1 MKSKITT
8 SVARQAVSGHKHQ
21 KKVTLVSKKI
31 ISLLVIGFCIT
42 SCMGQTYKVS
52 KKISIVGDEG
62 WDYLAVDDVNQHLFV
77 SHGSVV
83 NVVDLKTDKTIAT
96 IPDTKGVHGIA
107 IANDLNK
114 AFITDGK
121 DNAVTIVN
129 LSTFELIQKV
139 PIEGQKPDAIL
150 YDKFSQ
156 KVFTYNA
163 KTNDATVLDAVTNK
177 VIKNIPLGGKPEFSA
192 TNAKGL
198 IYVNIE
204 DKNQIKTIDAKTLEV
219 TATWSIA
226 PGDEPSGLA
235 IDIETNRLF
244 SVCGNNLM
252 IVIDATNGKVIT
264 TLPINDGCDGVA
276 FDAQKKLAF
285 SSNGIGTIT
294 VVKEENAN
302 RFVVQETIK
311 TQKGA
316 RTIAL
321 NKTTHQLYSSTADFG
336 AKPEPTAENPKPRG
350 SLVPNSFVVLVVSPK

>member
-8 SVARQAVSGHKHQ
+8 SIRHKGSGHELLPNKLFSVS
-21 KKVTLVSKKI
+21 KKTLSLLFISFCISSCIGQTYHVSKKI
-31 ISLLVIGFCIT
+31 NIS
-42 SCMGQTYKVS
+42 
-52 KKISIVGDEG
+52 GDEG
-62 WDYLAVDDVNQHLFV
+62 WDYLAVDEVNQHLFV

-96 IPDTKGVHGIA
+96 ISDTKGVHGIA

-129 LSTFELIQKV
+129 LTTFELIEKV
-139 PIEGQKPDAIL
+139 TIEGQKPDAVL
-150 YDKFSQ
+150 YDQFSN
-156 KVFTYNA
+156 KVLTYNA
-163 KTNDATVLDAVTNK
+163 KSSDATVLDAVTNK
-177 VIKNIPLGGKPEFSA
+177 EVKTIPLGGKPEFSV
-192 TNAKGL
+192 TNTKGL

-204 DKNQIKTIDAKTLEV
+204 DKNEIKTIDATKLEV

-235 IDIETNRLF
+235 IDLETNRLF

-252 IVIDATNGKVIT
+252 IIVDASNGKIIK
-264 TLPINDGCDGVA
+264 TLPIDDGCDGVA
-276 FDAQKKLAF
+276 FDAKKKLAF

-294 VVKEENAN
+294 VVKEDNAN
-302 RFVVQETIK
+302 SFSVVETVK

-316 RTIAL
+316 RTITL
-321 NKTTHQLYSSTADFG
+321 NKTTNQLYLSTADFG
-336 AKPEPTAENPKPRG
+336 AKLEPTAENPKPRA
-350 SLVPNSFVVLVVSPK
+350 SLVPNSFVVLVVGTN

>member
-1 MKSKITT
+1 M
-8 SVARQAVSGHKHQ
+8 
-21 KKVTLVSKKI
+21 KKI
-31 ISLLVIGFCIT
+31 ISLLFISLCVINC
-42 SCMGQTYKVS
+42 SSQTHKVS
-52 KKISIVGDEG
+52 KKINVAGDEG

-83 NVVDLKTDKTIAT
+83 NVIDLKTDKTIAT
-96 IPDTKGVHGIA
+96 ILDTKGVHGIA

-129 LSTFELIQKV
+129 LTTFELIEKV
-139 PIEGQKPDAIL
+139 IIQGQKPDAVL
-150 YDKFSQ
+150 YDKFSH
-156 KVFTYNA
+156 KVLTYNA
-163 KTNDATVLDAVTNK
+163 KSNDATVLDAVTNK
-177 VIKNIPLGGKPEFSA
+177 VVKTIPLGGKPEFSV
-192 TNAKGL
+192 TNTKGL

-219 TATWSIA
+219 IATWSIA

-252 IVIDATNGKVIT
+252 VIVDASNGKIIK
-264 TLPINDGCDGVA
+264 TLPIDDGCDGVA
-276 FDAQKKLAF
+276 FDAKKKLIF

-294 VVKEENAN
+294 VVKEVNASD
-302 RFVVQETIK
+302 FVVQETVK

-316 RTIAL
+316 RTITI
-321 NKTTHQLYSSTADFG
+321 NKSTNHNITNGKVSFS
-336 AKPEPTAENPKPRG
+336 G
-350 SLVPNSFVVLVVSPK
+350 SDNSLILKNE